1 MLGDSAMPTIAK
13 TAAATPTRRRPRRI
27 ATLLVATPIVAALTL
42 ILAGTIEARACTVGD
57 ETCPVVLHMKKGAV
71 SVTGTGVVS
80 GTRPNFYF
88 EFNARAGQKMAVK
101 VVGGGIKT
109 GPGIPITL
117 PNGGSD
123 AVDVDTP
130 YTLPATGDYII
141 VMHANTMSDGPFG
154 RFFMTL
160 TIK

>member
-1 MLGDSAMPTIAK
+1 MQTIAR
-13 TAAATPTRRRPRRI
+13 TGAATPTRGRPRRI
-27 ATLLVATPIVAALTL
+27 ATLLAATSIVAPLMLLLT
-42 ILAGTIEARACTVGD
+42 GTIEARACTRGD
-57 ETCPVVLHMKKGAV
+57 EACPVVLHMKKGAV

-88 EFNARAGQKMAVK
+88 KFDARAGQTMTVK